1 MTSPRLRIVAMPAL
15 ALLVASC
22 AFAPPKVAPPH
33 LQPEAPLA
41 GLPVLVTI
49 GDESGRFAVRAL
61 PSLPPGTAGVPIG
74 LPMTPWLTI
83 PSPARIHKAQAA
95 P

>member
-1 MTSPRLRIVAMPAL
+1 MAPGVVERSPRPYVALNPEDL
-15 ALLVASC
+15 AR
-22 AFAPPKVAPPH
+22 
-33 LQPEAPLA
+33 A
-41 GLPVLVTI
+41 GFVEGDEVLVTI